1 MSIERVQLFQRLPEI
16 YRIRDAEQV
25 PPGQLE
31 AYLGLV
37 EEAFSAVHENI
48 ESLYHDLFIETCDDW
63 VVPYIADL
71 LGTSHLKGDP
81 WTLRAD
87 VADTIA
93 LRRRKGTLSAIEL
106 LTFNLTKWAAH
117 CVELRENLAWNQHLN
132 HQRPDEGGK
141 PPYGLPSIDR
151 FVVRRGGTVP
161 VRSPATLSLLNTP
174 FDPFAH
180 VADVKPATPG
190 GVHYNLPNLAIF
202 LWRLEDYRLRVSR
215 PLAKGSAQ
223 LFPGA
228 PPAGLAKHAVRFDIH
243 PLDRPVRLF
252 NTYRFDSNR
261 RPPELSELDQVPGPM
276 LPARLN
282 SEPPAGNPD
291 AYVATDLY
299 DPATITMADFDLRD
313 TGLQVFLPNS
323 QFLADWKLHVRGDN
337 LCAWESG
344 LRWPLRD
351 REIVVDPT
359 IGRVLFGV
367 ANAPQRDALLDDLWI
382 GYTYAG
388 VGPVGAHP
396 VSRSAAPTEWADT
409 PVLFRSVTAFPNA
422 PTALATAIDNLQTAT
437 QPVVLEIQDSLVH
450 DLDLAAVAGT
460 IAEDG
465 GPNLVLKK
473 SLIIRAAG
481 DHRPIVRLTQP
492 LRFRLA
498 DTGAAQTEQVKLTVQ
513 LEGIYLT
520 AGPAFPAGEPLIAR
534 AAIGRLELIGCT
546 LDPGGFRQRDGTRA
560 LLHVGL
566 RLRKPYGFAA
576 PADETAFKPVPQILL
591 QRTISGAALVD
602 SGYRLTLSDSI
613 LDAGIGVGDLPNNQ
627 FALSSATD
635 PINGWGAPTTVR
647 GVTFFGRARVEQMS
661 GAGGIWVH
669 RLEVHNNQTG
679 CIKFSYFS
687 GDGDRLPQHYGCVF
701 GPDAELYFTSEW
713 FEQPGYA
720 QLGLTSDKSI
730 LQLGPRYPDQ
740 RQDGQ
745 FGPMPWAVP
754 DAMGA
759 FGFLLEAHKWI
770 NLQIRFREFMP
781 VGVRPLLIAV
791 T

>member
-1 MSIERVQLFQRLPEI
+1 MSTPRVQLFQRLPEI

-31 AYLGLV
+31 AYLAVV
-37 EEAFSAVHENI
+37 EEAYSAVHENI
-48 ESLYHDLFIETCDDW
+48 ESLYHDLFIDTCDDW
-63 VVPYIADL
+63 VVPYLADL

-106 LTFNLTKWAAH
+106 LAFDLTEWAAH

-132 HQRPDEGGK
+132 HQRPDEGGQ
-141 PPYGLPSIDR
+141 PPYGLPNLDR

-180 VADVKPATPG
+180 VADVKPATVG
-190 GVHYNLPNLAIF
+190 GIHYNLPNLAIF
-202 LWRLEDYRLRVSR
+202 LWRLEDYRIRVSR

-223 LFPGA
+223 LFGGP
-228 PPAGLAKHAVRFDIH
+228 PPAGLAKHAVRFDLH

-252 NTYRFDSNR
+252 NTYRFDPNR
-261 RPPELSELDQVPGPM
+261 RPPELSELDQVPGPV

-282 SEPPAGNPD
+282 SDPPAGNPD
-291 AYVATDLY
+291 AYLAIDLY
-299 DPATITMADFDLRD
+299 KPAIITIADFNLRD
-313 TGLQVFLPNS
+313 AGLQLFLPDS
-323 QFLADWKLHVRGDN
+323 QFMANWNLHVRGDN

-344 LRWPLRD
+344 LRSPLRD
-351 REIVVDPT
+351 REIVIDPV

-367 ANAPQRDALLDDLWI
+367 ANAPQRDALLEDLWI
-382 GYTYAG
+382 GYTYAA

-396 VSRSAAPTEWADT
+396 VSRSARPTEWDGA
-409 PVLFRSVTAFPNA
+409 PVVFRPITAFPGS
-422 PTALATAIDNLQTAT
+422 PTALVTALDNLQTAT
-437 QPVVLEIQDSLVH
+437 QPVVIEIQDSLVH
-450 DLDLAAVAGT
+450 ELDLSAVAGT
-460 IAEDG
+460 LVEDG
-465 GPNLVLKK
+465 GPNLALNK
-473 SLIIRAAG
+473 SLIIRAADG
-481 DHRPIVRLTQP
+481 ERPIVRLAQP

-498 DTGAAQTEQVKLTVQ
+498 DPTAPQVDQARLTVR
-513 LEGIYLT
+513 LEGVYLT
-520 AGPAFPAGEPLIAR
+520 RGPAFPAGEPLIAR
-534 AAIGRLELIGCT
+534 AAIGRLELLGCT
-546 LDPGGFRQRDGTRA
+546 LDTGGFQQRDGTRA
-560 LLHVGL
+560 PLHTGL
-566 RLRKPYGFAA
+566 NLRKPYGFAN
-576 PADETAFKPVPQILL
+576 PADETAFKPTPHILL
-591 QRTISGAALVD
+591 QRTISGAALID
-602 SGYRLTLSDSI
+602 AGYRLVLSDSI
-613 LDAGIGVGDLPNNQ
+613 LDAGIGVGDAPGNH

-635 PINGWGAPTTVR
+635 PINGWGAPTDVR
-647 GVTFFGRARVEQMS
+647 GVTFFGRVRAEQMTGS
-661 GAGGIWVH
+661 GGIWVH

-687 GDGDRLPQHYGCVF
+687 GDADRLPQHHGCVS
-701 GPDAELYFTSEW
+701 GPDAALRFTSEW

-720 QLGLTSDKSI
+720 QLGLTSDKSV

-740 RQDGQ
+740 RQDDQ
-745 FGPMPWAVP
+745 FRPEQWAVP

-759 FGFLLEAHKWI
+759 FGFLLEAHKWV

-781 VGVRPLLIAV
+781 VGVRPLLIPV